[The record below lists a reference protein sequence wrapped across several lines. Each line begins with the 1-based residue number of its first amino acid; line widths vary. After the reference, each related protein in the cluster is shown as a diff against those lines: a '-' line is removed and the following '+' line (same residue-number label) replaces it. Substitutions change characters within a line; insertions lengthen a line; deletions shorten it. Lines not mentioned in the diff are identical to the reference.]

1 MTGGVILDILG
12 LIVNTF
18 RGIYNVLT
26 TSLLNGLSVIE
37 IMLGAGIVAFIG
49 WVLVKWVIPT

>member
-1 MTGGVILDILG
+1 MTGSVILDVLG

-18 RGIYNVLT
+18 TGIYSALT
-26 TSLLNGLSVIE
+26 SEILNGISVIE
-37 IMLGAGIVAFIG
+37 IMLGAGIIAFIG